1 MFYQTFYQIKIK
13 EFVMKRALSQK
24 GSSLHTN
31 CSNDVT
37 YFMCS
42 DPSKIEMKSLSERLP
57 LGKKSHKIFEN
68 KVCFISNKW

>member
-1 MFYQTFYQIKIK
+1 MFYWTFYQIKIK
-13 EFVMKRALSQK
+13 EFVTKRALSQK
-24 GSSLHTN
+24 GSSLHTY

-42 DPSKIEMKSLSERLP
+42 DLSKMEMKILSERLP
-57 LGKKSHKIFEN
+57 FGKKTQKIFEN